1 MNPDPVIGASPL
13 DSASVQA
20 SEISIPQ
27 LVGEVFDAAPPADKR
42 RLLEQLL
49 PPLGLLSLVAV
60 ANGIFAKIRFRSGWP
75 EMHIRLEDVQNV
87 RASEITSLVDHVQQV
102 SVQAVDGLAQLVSA
116 SPVLASSGAAALLV
130 TLLMRR
136 AARAASYPAEV
147 D

>member
-1 MNPDPVIGASPL
+1 MNQDPVTDTRAL
-13 DSASVQA
+13 DRTAVQA
-20 SEISIPQ
+20 EEISIPQ
-27 LVGEVFDAAPPADKR
+27 LVGEVFEAAPPAERR

-75 EMHIRLEDVQNV
+75 EMHIRLEDAQNV
-87 RASEITSLVDHVQQV
+87 RASEVTALVDHVQQV

-116 SPVLASSGAAALLV
+116 SPMLASSGAAALLV
-130 TLLMRR
+130 TLLLRR
-136 AARAASYPAEV
+136 AARAGHYPAEP